1 MPQSAQIK
9 PTPSA
14 GATPQPRS
22 VSTNTPANDS
32 YPNTG
37 PTQQPNP
44 AKEKQKDGGAEEPE
58 ISTVSLGLM
67 LGTAIFLDVLGIL
80 CVVLVVSAWVGWI
93 IQIIGVLIFGLWFM
107 IKGLPLMSPKSLAN
121 WLVNM
126 FGGEAITAG
135 FWPGF
140 TIGILLTKS
149 FMKIKEVT
157 GVDVMKVASKIEGG
171 LGKKALPV
179 GGIASAVKSEGAA
192 VATGATAASQSGK
205 VAAPKNPVTASQE
218 EHFADPSKPLAQ
230 GATPPPQ
237 KRPTT
242 THRQQTNPQDEQ
254 VATGIGGP
262 QDTNEFSPDKY
273 QEDPYALESKPG
285 QRGVDALPKRRDS
298 EGGSV
303 VPFPG
308 TSPQFGRGSRY
319 EGRAAE
325 TGEKGGKILD
335 FDIRRKTSSEEQ
347 EDTTPTGATPAP
359 KPVNDDVS

>member
-1 MPQSAQIK
+1 MPQAAQIK

-14 GATPQPRS
+14 GATPRPHS
-22 VSTNTPANDS
+22 APMNEPVNDS
-32 YPNTG
+32 YPDTG

-44 AKEKQKDGGAEEPE
+44 SKEKQKGGGAEEPE

-93 IQIIGVLIFGLWFM
+93 IQIIGVLIFGLWFL

-121 WLVNM
+121 WLANM

-157 GVDVMKVASKIEGG
+157 GVDVMKVASKLEGG
-171 LGKKALPV
+171 LGKKAPSV

-192 VATGATAASQSGK
+192 VATGATTASQSGK
-205 VAAPKNPVTASQE
+205 VAAPRNPVTASQE
-218 EHFADPSKPLAQ
+218 EHFADPSKPVAS
-230 GATPPPQ
+230 GATPPPS
-237 KRPTT
+237 KRQAPAR
-242 THRQQTNPQDEQ
+242 RQQTNPQDEQ

-262 QDTNEFSPDKY
+262 RDTEEFSPDKY
-273 QEDPYALESKPG
+273 QEDPHALESSPK
-285 QRGVDALPKRRDS
+285 QRGVDALPERRKS
-298 EGGSV
+298 EGDTV

-308 TSPQFGRGSRY
+308 TSPQFGRGERY
-319 EGRAAE
+319 EGR
-325 TGEKGGKILD
+325 K
-335 FDIRRKTSSEEQ
+335 
-347 EDTTPTGATPAP
+347 EDTTPTGATPIP
-359 KPVNDDVS
+359 KAVNDDVS